1 MSRSKQASDIKR
13 AQDTEGVLC
22 QTHIGGQALIEGVM
36 MRGKYNW
43 AAAVRTPDGG
53 IYIEEHDLPTRPD
66 KHKWLYWPVVR
77 GCRALVESL
86 VLGYKALEIAADNAF
101 DFEDEEENDGG
112 SQDDVQAALDSLTV
126 TSEADPAEVLL
137 ADAPGDAQVDAPATG
152 AAAEAAS
159 AEGGDPESKGVLIL
173 GTVLGVALGLAAFI
187 MLPAFLTN
195 LVVGDYN
202 SNPIVWNIV
211 DGIVRVAIF
220 ILYVWGISFMK
231 DIKRMYM
238 YHGAEHKTIH
248 CFEHGLELT
257 PQNAA
262 QFTTLHVRCGTAF
275 LIMTL
280 ILAIIVFS
288 FAPIK
293 EVCLA
298 MGLGA
303 GPGQFAVIVLSR
315 IVLVPVVAGLGYELT
330 VKWAGAH
337 PEKKLVK
344 VVLWPGLQMQ
354 KLTTAEPDESMLEC
368 AIAAM
373 KAVLA
378 REEAEAAAAAGEG
391 SGCAEAAEAAA
402 AEGDPACEE
411 AACRAARMSGDA
423 VTASAPHAATASS
436 VVTASITTAG
446 MR

>member
-1 MSRSKQASDIKR
+1 MSRNQRVSDIKR
-13 AQDTEGVLC
+13 AEDTSGVLQ

-53 IYIEEHDLPTRPD
+53 IYVEEHDVPTRPD
-66 KHKWLYWPVVR
+66 KHGWLYWPVVR

-86 VLGYKALEIAADNAF
+86 MLGYKALEIAADNAF
-101 DFEDEEENDGG
+101 DFEEDDEAACA
-112 SQDDVQAALDSLTV
+112 QDAPLHDSIECTQDVPAANPAGQGAEQ
-126 TSEADPAEVLL
+126 EAAEPADTPAE
-137 ADAPGDAQVDAPATG
+137 AGSGD
-152 AAAEAAS
+152 S
-159 AEGGDPESKGVLIL
+159 ESKGVLII
-173 GTVLGVALGLAAFI
+173 GTVLGIVLGLAAFI
-187 MLPAFLTN
+187 MLPALLTN

-202 SNPIVWNIV
+202 NNPIVWNVV
-211 DGIVRVAIF
+211 DGIARVVIF

-238 YHGAEHKTIH
+238 YHGAEHKAIH
-248 CFEHGLELT
+248 CFEHGMELT

-288 FAPIK
+288 LAPIK
-293 EVCLA
+293 EICLA
-298 MGLGA
+298 FGLGD
-303 GPGQFAVIVLSR
+303 GLGQFAVIVLSR
-315 IVLVPVVAGLGYELT
+315 IVLIPIVAGLGYELT

-354 KLTTAEPDESMLEC
+354 RLTTAEPDEPMLEC

-373 KAVLA
+373 RTVLA
-378 REEAEAAAAAGEG
+378 REQLEEGGSAQAEVLASAPEEAAA
-391 SGCAEAAEAAA
+391 S
-402 AEGDPACEE
+402 EE
-411 AACRAARMSGDA
+411 APSPAIQDDF
-423 VTASAPHAATASS
+423 TSS
-436 VVTASITTAG
+436 QGEVAG
-446 MR
+446 FRETSTSFKVEGCGGAFVHTVSMFDPS